1 MDDADVAFA
10 GVFGQAEMVRRGD
23 LSARELTDVVLRRID
38 QGNARLNAFA
48 TVLADQARAEA
59 DARDREPAT
68 GPLHGVP
75 IAIKDEVDVAGV
87 VTGFGGAASTRPA
100 LADAEP
106 VRLLREAG
114 AVIIGK
120 TRMPEFG
127 QFPFTESVAHGY
139 TRNPWDTNR
148 TPGGSSGGTAA
159 AVAAGLVAAGSGG
172 DGGGSIRIPAAH
184 CGLFGLKP
192 QRGRVSAAPNADLWR
207 ALGAIGVLTRTVA
220 DSAQLYD
227 VISSTTEVDRW
238 SAEPPHGSFLE
249 AVRAQPGQLRI
260 AVSLRPAQRG
270 IKVDAEIAAAVR
282 ATAELLSQLGHAVDE
297 ADPSYPELAPA
308 FVPQMLGGIRDEA
321 GLVDRPDL
329 LERRTK
335 QMLFVSR
342 AFPLPAVIW
351 AEQRGTRIATKVNR
365 IFDRYDVLL
374 TPTVAQ
380 LAKPLGQL
388 DAASAP
394 RAALRS
400 MPSIAFTAVWNVC
413 GNPAAAVP
421 AGISRS
427 GLPVS
432 VQLVARPHAE
442 TMLLS
447 LASQLEQA
455 RPWAHQRPQEPR

>member
-1 MDDADVAFA
+1 MDDADIAFA
-10 GVFGQAEMVRRGD
+10 GVLRQAELVRRGE
-23 LSARELTDVVLRRID
+23 LSARQLTDVILRRID

-59 DARDREPAT
+59 DARDRETAT
-68 GPLHGVP
+68 GLLQGVP

-100 LADAEP
+100 SADAEP

-127 QFPFTESVAHGY
+127 QFPFTESAAHGY

-159 AVAAGLVAAGSGG
+159 AVAAGLVAAGTGG

-207 ALGAIGVLTRTVA
+207 ALGTIGVLTRTVA
-220 DSAQLYD
+220 DSALLYD
-227 VISSTTEVDRW
+227 VMSSTTEVDRW
-238 SAEPPHGSFLE
+238 SAEPPHSSFLD
-249 AVRAQPGQLRI
+249 AARAEPGQLRI

-282 ATAELLSQLGHAVDE
+282 ATAELFAQLGHHVAE

-308 FVPQMLGGIRDEA
+308 FVPQMLGGVRDEA
-321 GLVDRPDL
+321 GLVDRRDL
-329 LERRTK
+329 LERRTR
-335 QMLFVSR
+335 QMLFISK
-342 AFPLPAVIW
+342 AFPLSAVLW
-351 AEQRGTRIATKVNR
+351 AEERGTRIAAKVNQ

-380 LAKPLGQL
+380 LAKPVGQL
-388 DAASAP
+388 DGVSAP
-394 RAALRS
+394 GAALRS
-400 MPSIAFTAVWNVC
+400 MASIAFTAVWNGC
-413 GNPAAAVP
+413 GNPPAAVP
-421 AGISRS
+421 AGRSRD
-427 GLPVS
+427 GLPLS
-432 VQLVARPHAE
+432 VQLVARPHGE
-442 TMLLS
+442 TTLLS

-455 RPWAHQRPQEPR
+455 RPWAQLRPSG